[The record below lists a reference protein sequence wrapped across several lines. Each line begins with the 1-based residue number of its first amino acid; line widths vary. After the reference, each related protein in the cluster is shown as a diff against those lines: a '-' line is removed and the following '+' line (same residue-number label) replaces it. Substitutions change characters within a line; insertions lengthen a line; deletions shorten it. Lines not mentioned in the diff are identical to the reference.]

1 MMSVPFLENR
11 LYNSFNES
19 AMRISEG
26 DFVKADYFLDCSYFQ
41 YYQRLN
47 IYNDWA
53 TKENKRIKDAIG
65 KAKRGSK

>member
-1 MMSVPFLENR
+1 
-11 LYNSFNES
+11 
-19 AMRISEG
+19 MRISEG

-65 KAKRGSK
+65 KAKSGGK